1 LFLANKI
8 HMTNDTKEL
17 LDKTGRFLI
26 EKRGQMHI
34 KVTTN
39 CLNVILISFLIWFSK
54 GKGEMTTYWLLE
66 ELETKI
72 DLIDKNFLYVQP
84 SKFKDNNKTL
94 FFLYFLY

>member
-1 LFLANKI
+1 
-8 HMTNDTKEL
+8 
-17 LDKTGRFLI
+17 
-26 EKRGQMHI
+26 
-34 KVTTN
+34 
-39 CLNVILISFLIWFSK
+39 
-54 GKGEMTTYWLLE
+54 MTTYWLLE